1 MTTASS
7 LAFSNMEVPGL
18 DDTMEMASPYQGHVD
33 DFDIDLDVMED
44 HASNAD
50 KDMTAADDYP
60 DTLQDEDIDQDG
72 PRDADM
78 MDDVAEP
85 AMVDADDQYQE
96 ASHNV
101 EMQYGLE
108 ESHEEEM
115 LEDEYVDDADAAA
128 PEHQEVQVCD
138 NTDKPDT
145 EEAGPAENPVA
156 GDYAQEPA
164 VGAHPEAKPEH
175 HDETG
180 HELQGALDQHNDNAD
195 QPPDVHQPE
204 IAGGDIINSTNET
217 DQVDSAL
224 NPLDAGKIGS
234 DPDHPEGA
242 DDYNEGSDEHAGQ
255 ISQPVEEHGAA
266 GDEGTEEQAAQDLS
280 LQGPEQGSEHEP
292 DTTGQVTLH
301 PVKVYYQDNEISL
314 FPPHEG
320 DSSETFFL
328 EDENLAYEPLGKLL
342 DSCREVLYEHVGEN
356 EILVLDIESLNLQ
369 LLEDSTHV
377 SKVTL
382 HQIIDVYLRLCHND
396 GIDSPEPLYLT
407 LSTKL
412 TIPAEISDLLLAAS
426 EGKGLSEI
434 NLWDDYQEV
443 DEDEQLGGLSE
454 AHDQEGEA
462 HDQEGEAHDQEE
474 AQGQEEEPV
483 SPNRPTTNQN
493 GDARELQA
501 ASDEAESHHDIQD
514 NVEASQAQELVG
526 NDTASLAKQ
535 SSSVVPATNVQ
546 EDGLSEEGEVE
557 DANDPEFDK
566 DTAGNE
572 EAAHEES
579 YDSEEQ
585 QTDTTVTMTHLP
597 GADMNHELEDK
608 DGSASPVHND
618 PTDRGLE
625 NEHSEIEHSDEENP
639 ERKDP
644 VELEVPER
652 SGVGDDGTQ
661 DSGSL
666 NPIVEDY
673 RTEQPLAG
681 LGGSSIDDAVD
692 NVEKHSHDLEES
704 SRAGDGDYLHKDPGS
719 VPSSQVSEKQEGDT
733 PDPAD
738 DALGFVEDLFESPS
752 KDSKDKNGNLDD
764 TSEFGEDHDE
774 FEDDTLAEI
783 LHQHDDEVPLDDEE
797 YIDLGFADGP
807 DTVDE
812 SPVSG
817 LKSLD
822 NGASKRSRDPE
833 DEFDLAEN
841 LSPDLKRS
849 RSS

>member
-18 DDTMEMASPYQGHVD
+18 EDTMEMASPYQGHVD

-44 HASNAD
+44 QASNAD

-60 DTLQDEDIDQDG
+60 DTLQDEDINQDG

-85 AMVDADDQYQE
+85 TMVDADDQYQE

-101 EMQYGLE
+101 EMQYGIE

-128 PEHQEVQVCD
+128 PEYQEVQVCD
-138 NTDKPDT
+138 NTDKPGT
-145 EEAGPAENPVA
+145 EEAGSAENPVA

-164 VGAHPEAKPEH
+164 VGAHPETKPEH

-180 HELQGALDQHNDNAD
+180 HDSQGALDQHNDNAD
-195 QPPDVHQPE
+195 QPPDTHQPE

-224 NPLDAGKIGS
+224 NPLDSAKTGP
-234 DPDHPEGA
+234 DPDRPEAA
-242 DDYNEGSDEHAGQ
+242 DDYNEGSDEHASQ

-266 GDEGTEEQAAQDLS
+266 GDEGTEEQAAQDLN

-328 EDENLAYEPLGKLL
+328 EDESLAYEPLGKLFE
-342 DSCREVLYEHVGEN
+342 SCREVLYEHVGEN

-369 LLEDSTHV
+369 LMEDSTHV

-396 GIDSPEPLYLT
+396 GIDSPEPLCLT

-412 TIPAEISDLLLAAS
+412 TISAEISDLILAAS

-443 DEDEQLGGLSE
+443 DEQLGEDSE
-454 AHDQEGEA
+454 AHDEEGEA
-462 HDQEGEAHDQEE
+462 HDQEEE

-483 SPNRPTTNQN
+483 SPNRPMTNQN
-493 GDARELQA
+493 VDARELQA
-501 ASDEAESHHDIQD
+501 ASYEAESHHDIQD
-514 NVEASQAQELVG
+514 NGEAYEAQELVG
-526 NDTASLAKQ
+526 NDTASLAKR
-535 SSSVVPATNVQ
+535 SSSVAPATNVQ
-546 EDGLSEEGEVE
+546 EDELNKEGEVE

-585 QTDTTVTMTHLP
+585 QTDTTVTMAHLP
-597 GADMNHELEDK
+597 GADMNDELEDK

-618 PTDRGLE
+618 QTDRDLE
-625 NEHSEIEHSDEENP
+625 NENSEIDNSDEENP
-639 ERKDP
+639 ERTDP
-644 VELEVPER
+644 VELEVPEGP
-652 SGVGDDGTQ
+652 GVGDDERQ

-666 NPIVEDY
+666 IPVVEDY

-681 LGGSSIDDAVD
+681 HGGSSIDDAVD
-692 NVEKHSHDLEES
+692 NVEGHSHDLEES
-704 SRAGDGDYLHKDPGS
+704 SRAGNGDSLHKDSDS
-719 VPSSQVSEKQEGDT
+719 VPNLQVPERQEGDT

-752 KDSKDKNGNLDD
+752 KYSKNKDGNLDD

-774 FEDDTLAEI
+774 FEDDTPAEI
-783 LHQHDDEVPLDDEE
+783 LRQHDDELPLDDEE
-797 YIDLGFADGP
+797 YIDLGFADGS

-841 LSPDLKRS
+841 PSPDLKRS

>member
-1 MTTASS
+1 MTTTSS

-60 DTLQDEDIDQDG
+60 DTLQEEDIDQDG

-78 MDDVAEP
+78 MDNVAEP
-85 AMVDADDQYQE
+85 TMVDADDQYQE
-96 ASHNV
+96 GSHNV
-101 EMQYGLE
+101 EMQYGIE

-128 PEHQEVQVCD
+128 PEYQEVQVCD

-145 EEAGPAENPVA
+145 QEAGSAENPVA
-156 GDYAQEPA
+156 EDYGQEPA

-175 HDETG
+175 HDEPG

-195 QPPDVHQPE
+195 PHADAHQPKSP
-204 IAGGDIINSTNET
+204 GGDIINRTNQT
-217 DQVDSAL
+217 DQVDSEL
-224 NPLDAGKIGS
+224 RPHDTGKTGPN
-234 DPDHPEGA
+234 PDHLEGA

-266 GDEGTEEQAAQDLS
+266 GGLGTEEQAAQDLS
-280 LQGPEQGSEHEP
+280 LQGPEQGFDHEP

-314 FPPHEG
+314 FPPREG

-328 EDENLAYEPLGKLL
+328 EDESLAYEPLGKLFE
-342 DSCREVLYEHVGEN
+342 SCREVLYEHVGEN

-369 LLEDSTHV
+369 LMEDCTHV

-434 NLWDDYQEV
+434 NLWDVYQEV
-443 DEDEQLGGLSE
+443 DEQLVEGSE
-454 AHDQEGEA
+454 AHDHE
-462 HDQEGEAHDQEE
+462 EE
-474 AQGQEEEPV
+474 ARDREEEPA
-483 SPNRPTTNQN
+483 SPSHPTTNKHI
-493 GDARELQA
+493 DARELQA
-501 ASDEAESHHDIQD
+501 ASDEAESYHDIED
-514 NVEASQAQELVG
+514 NGEASSAQEPVG
-526 NDTASLAKQ
+526 NDAASLAKQ
-535 SSSVVPATNVQ
+535 STRVAPSTDAQ
-546 EDGLSEEGEVE
+546 EDELNEEGVVE

-585 QTDTTVTMTHLP
+585 QTDTTVTIAHLP
-597 GADMNHELEDK
+597 GADMNDELEDK

-618 PTDRGLE
+618 QTDRGLE
-625 NEHSEIEHSDEENP
+625 NEHSEIENSDEEDS

-644 VELEVPER
+644 AELEVPE
-652 SGVGDDGTQ
+652 GPGDGDDESQ
-661 DSGSL
+661 DNGSL
-666 NPIVEDY
+666 DPVVEDH

-681 LGGSSIDDAVD
+681 HGLSSIDDAVD
-692 NVEKHSHDLEES
+692 NVEGHSHDLEES
-704 SRAGDGDYLHKDPGS
+704 RKAGDGDYLHKDSGS
-719 VPSSQVSEKQEGDT
+719 VPISQVPEKQERDT

-738 DALGFVEDLFESPS
+738 DALGYVEDLFEGPP
-752 KDSKDKNGNLDD
+752 KDSKNNDGNIDD

-774 FEDDTLAEI
+774 FEGDTPAEI
-783 LHQHDDEVPLDDEE
+783 LPQHDDELPLDDEE
-797 YIDLGFADGP
+797 YIDLGFADGL
-807 DTVDE
+807 DTVNE
-812 SPVSG
+812 SPASG

-822 NGASKRSRDPE
+822 NGPSKRSRDPE

-841 LSPDLKRS
+841 PSPDLKRS

>member
-1 MTTASS
+1 MTTTSS

-44 HASNAD
+44 RASNAD

-60 DTLQDEDIDQDG
+60 DTLQEEDIDRDG

-85 AMVDADDQYQE
+85 TMVDSDDQYQE
-96 ASHNV
+96 GSHNV
-101 EMQYGLE
+101 EMQYGIE

-128 PEHQEVQVCD
+128 PEYQEVQVCD

-145 EEAGPAENPVA
+145 EEAGSAENPVA
-156 GDYAQEPA
+156 GDYGQEPA
-164 VGAHPEAKPEH
+164 VGAHLEAKPEH
-175 HDETG
+175 HDESG
-180 HELQGALDQHNDNAD
+180 HELQGALDQHNDSAD
-195 QPPDVHQPE
+195 HHPDAHQPE
-204 IAGGDIINSTNET
+204 SPGGDTINSTNQT
-217 DQVDSAL
+217 DQLDSEL
-224 NPLDAGKIGS
+224 RPLDAGKTG
-234 DPDHPEGA
+234 PNPEGA
-242 DDYNEGSDEHAGQ
+242 NDYNEGSDEHAGQ
-255 ISQPVEEHGAA
+255 ISQPDEEHGAA

-280 LQGPEQGSEHEP
+280 LQGPEQGSSHEP

-314 FPPHEG
+314 FPPREG

-328 EDENLAYEPLGKLL
+328 EDESLAYEPLGKLFE
-342 DSCREVLYEHVGEN
+342 SCREVLYEHVGEN

-369 LLEDSTHV
+369 LMEDSTHV

-412 TIPAEISDLLLAAS
+412 TIPAEISDLLLAAN

-434 NLWDDYQEV
+434 NLWDVYQEV
-443 DEDEQLGGLSE
+443 DEQLAEGSE
-454 AHDQEGEA
+454 AHD
-462 HDQEGEAHDQEE
+462 
-474 AQGQEEEPV
+474 QEEEPV
-483 SPNRPTTNQN
+483 SPSHPTTNQN
-493 GDARELQA
+493 IDARELQA

-514 NVEASQAQELVG
+514 IGEASQGQEFVG
-526 NDTASLAKQ
+526 NDAASLAKQ
-535 SSSVVPATNVQ
+535 STRVSPSTNVQ
-546 EDGLSEEGEVE
+546 EDELNEEGEVE
-557 DANDPEFDK
+557 DANEPEFDK
-566 DTAGNE
+566 DAAGNE
-572 EAAHEES
+572 EAAREES

-585 QTDTTVTMTHLP
+585 QTDTTVTIAHLP
-597 GADMNHELEDK
+597 EADMNDELADK
-608 DGSASPVHND
+608 DGSASPVRNEQ
-618 PTDRGLE
+618 TDRGLE
-625 NEHSEIEHSDEENP
+625 NEHSEIENSDEE
-639 ERKDP
+639 ESEHP
-644 VELEVPER
+644 VELEVPE
-652 SGVGDDGTQ
+652 GPGDGDDERQ

-666 NPIVEDY
+666 DPVVEDH

-681 LGGSSIDDAVD
+681 HGLSSIDDAVD
-692 NVEKHSHDLEES
+692 NVEGHSHDLEES
-704 SRAGDGDYLHKDPGS
+704 SRTGDGDYLHKDSGS
-719 VPSSQVSEKQEGDT
+719 VPISQVPEKEECGTPDRADDT
-733 PDPAD
+733 P
-738 DALGFVEDLFESPS
+738 GFVEDMFEGPS
-752 KDSKDKNGNLDD
+752 KDSKNKDGNID

-774 FEDDTLAEI
+774 FEDDTPAEI
-783 LHQHDDEVPLDDEE
+783 LPQHDDELPLDDEE
-797 YIDLGFADGP
+797 YIDLGFADGL
-807 DTVDE
+807 DTVNE
-812 SPVSG
+812 SPASG

-841 LSPDLKRS
+841 PSPDLKRS

>member
-85 AMVDADDQYQE
+85 TMVDADDQYQE

-101 EMQYGLE
+101 EMQYGIE

-128 PEHQEVQVCD
+128 PEYQKVQVCD

-145 EEAGPAENPVA
+145 KEGVSAENPVA

-180 HELQGALDQHNDNAD
+180 HESQGALDQHNDNAD
-195 QPPDVHQPE
+195 QPPDAHQPE
-204 IAGGDIINSTNET
+204 IARGDIINSTNET

-224 NPLDAGKIGS
+224 NPLDAGKTGP

-242 DDYNEGSDEHAGQ
+242 DDYNEGSDEHACQ
-255 ISQPVEEHGAA
+255 ISEPVEEHGAA
-266 GDEGTEEQAAQDLS
+266 GDEGTEEQAAQELS

-292 DTTGQVTLH
+292 HTTGQVTLH

-328 EDENLAYEPLGKLL
+328 EDESLAYEPLGKLFE
-342 DSCREVLYEHVGEN
+342 SCREVLYEHVGEN
-356 EILVLDIESLNLQ
+356 EFLVLDIESLNLQ
-369 LLEDSTHV
+369 LMEDSTHV

-443 DEDEQLGGLSE
+443 DEQLGEVSE

-462 HDQEGEAHDQEE
+462 HDQEEGE

-483 SPNRPTTNQN
+483 SPNRPTTIQDV
-493 GDARELQA
+493 DARELQA

-514 NVEASQAQELVG
+514 NGEASQAQELLG
-526 NDTASLAKQ
+526 NDTTSLATQ
-535 SSSVVPATNVQ
+535 SSSVAPATNVQ
-546 EDGLSEEGEVE
+546 EDELNEEGEVE
-557 DANDPEFDK
+557 DANDPNDPNDPEFDK

-585 QTDTTVTMTHLP
+585 QTDTTVTMAHLP
-597 GADMNHELEDK
+597 GADMNDELEDK
-608 DGSASPVHND
+608 DSSASPVLND
-618 PTDRGLE
+618 QTDRDLE
-625 NEHSEIEHSDEENP
+625 NEHSEIENSDEENP
-639 ERKDP
+639 ERKAL
-644 VELEVPER
+644 VELEVPDGP
-652 SGVGDDGTQ
+652 GVGDDERQ

-666 NPIVEDY
+666 NPVVEDY
-673 RTEQPLAG
+673 RTEQLLAG
-681 LGGSSIDDAVD
+681 HGGSSIDDAVD
-692 NVEKHSHDLEES
+692 NVEGRSHDLEES
-704 SRAGDGDYLHKDPGS
+704 SRAGDGDYLHKDSES
-719 VPSSQVSEKQEGDT
+719 VPNSQVPEKQGRNT

-752 KDSKDKNGNLDD
+752 KDSKNKDGNLDD

-774 FEDDTLAEI
+774 FEDDTPAEI
-783 LHQHDDEVPLDDEE
+783 LHQHDDELPLDDEE

-822 NGASKRSRDPE
+822 NGAPKRSRDPE

-841 LSPDLKRS
+841 PSPDLKRS